1 MAQGFFER
9 LRQRVLPASDA
20 PRLNLAL
27 QGGGAHGAFT
37 WGVLDALL
45 EDGRFRFATVSGAS
59 AGAMNAVVLAHGLAQ
74 GLAQS
79 GDASAA
85 REHARDALR
94 TFWSSVGATMPYEWL
109 TEGSGDETR
118 LNPLGRWVVKW
129 TQTLSPR
136 QANPLDINPL
146 RDTLA
151 ELVDFDRL
159 RAASPVRLL
168 IATTHAN
175 SARLH
180 LHTEREINI
189 DVVLASA
196 CLPMVHHAVML
207 DGQPHWD
214 GGYTANPPV
223 LPLAFDPAAAA
234 DTLLVPLVPMCWTET
249 PTTLPQIRQR
259 LAELTFSG
267 PFIAELQ
274 RLSRWQQELRWPHRG
289 QKERLLA
296 RARWHVVDGV
306 SALASLNVETRL
318 IAHGP
323 FLEHLFGLG
332 RERAQSWLAEHG
344 DAVGLRSTCSLRDLL
359 GE

>member
-1 MAQGFFER
+1 MLVGLFER
-9 LRQRVLPASDA
+9 FRRRTHLATNA
-20 PRLNLAL
+20 PPLNLAL

-74 GLAQS
+74 S
-79 GDASAA
+79 DDPRDA
-85 REHARDALR
+85 REHARAALR
-94 TFWSSVGATMPYEWL
+94 HFWLRLGASMPYEWL
-109 TEGSGDETR
+109 TLGTGDDTR
-118 LNPLGRWVVKW
+118 LNPLGQWLIQW
-129 TQTLSPR
+129 TQALSPR

-146 RDTLA
+146 RDTLSA
-151 ELVDFDRL
+151 QIDFERL
-159 RAASPVRLL
+159 RRASPLRLL

-175 SARLH
+175 SARLE
-180 LHTEREINI
+180 LHTEREIDL

-196 CLPMVHHAVML
+196 CLPMLHRPVML
-207 DGQPHWD
+207 DGEPHWD

-223 LPLAFDPAAAA
+223 LPVVFDPASAA
-234 DTLLVPLVPMCWTET
+234 DTLLVPLVPMRWDET

-259 LAELTFSG
+259 LAELSFSG

-274 RLSRWQQELRWPHRG
+274 RLARWQQDLRWPHRG

-296 RARWHVVDGV
+296 RARWHVIDGA
-306 SALASLNVETRL
+306 SALSALHVETRL

-323 FLEHLFGLG
+323 FLEHLFALG
-332 RERAQSWLAEHG
+332 REHAQAWLAEHG
-344 DAVGLRSTCSLRDLL
+344 DVVGLRSTCTLDSLL
-359 GE
+359 GQ

>member
-1 MAQGFFER
+1 MTGGFFER
-9 LRQRVLPASDA
+9 LKQRVQPRAEA

-74 GLAQS
+74 S
-79 GDASAA
+79 DDPHRA
-85 REHARDALR
+85 REHAREALR
-94 TFWSSVGATMPYEWL
+94 QFWSSVGATMPYEWL
-109 TEGSGDETR
+109 TQGQGDDTR
-118 LNPLGRWVVKW
+118 LNPLGQWLVRW
-129 TQTLSPR
+129 TQWLSPR

-151 ELVDFDRL
+151 ELVDFERL
-159 RAASPVRLL
+159 RRASSVRLL

-180 LHTEREINI
+180 LHTEREIDI
-189 DVVLASA
+189 DVLLASA

-223 LPLAFDPAAAA
+223 EPLVFDPASAA
-234 DTLLVPLVPMCWTET
+234 DTLLVPLVPMRWSET
-249 PTTLPQIRQR
+249 PTTLPQIQQR

-274 RLSRWQQELRWPHRG
+274 RLAHWQHELRWPYRG
-289 QKERLLA
+289 PKERLLA
-296 RARWHVVDGV
+296 RARWHLIDGA
-306 SALASLNVETRL
+306 SALASLRVETRM

-323 FLEHLFGLG
+323 FLEHLHDMG
-332 RERAQSWLAEHG
+332 RERAKAWLAEHG
-344 DAVGLRSTCSLRDLL
+344 HAVGLRSTCALHELL
-359 GE
+359 GQ